1 MDASMTYASSVS
13 GATPTSSAPTCRG
26 TAASSRST
34 RFVGRL
40 SAVAA
45 LVILVAGISGCSKLK
60 ARDLLNKGV
69 AAFKNGQYDTA
80 IEDFK
85 QSKDLDPGLMNA
97 RLYLATAYASQ
108 YIPGAPSEQNVRL
121 GNQAINEFKE
131 VLSIDSN
138 NISAIDG
145 IGSIIFQMAGQPY
158 DPKKFEESK
167 TYHQKHIDLR
177 PNDPE
182 PYYWIGV
189 IDWTLSFRANGELRA
204 DYNKNNI
211 RKQVKDT
218 DPLPASVRAEYTAKY
233 GAMVDEGIAD
243 LKKAIEIRSDYDDAM
258 AYLNLLYRRKAD
270 MVESADE
277 RAALQKQADE
287 LIDKVKEI
295 KQKRA
300 EQPTPP
306 AS

>member
-1 MDASMTYASSVS
+1 MDASMTYASSVRW
-13 GATPTSSAPTCRG
+13 ARRASA
-26 TAASSRST
+26 
-34 RFVGRL
+34 F
-40 SAVAA
+40 AA
-45 LVILVAGISGCSKLK
+45 LLILVAGLSGCAKLK

-69 AAFKNGQYDTA
+69 AAYKEAQYDAA
-80 IEDFK
+80 IADFQK
-85 QSKDLDPGLMNA
+85 AKELDPGLMNA

-108 YIPGAPSEQNVRL
+108 YIPGAPSDQNVRL
-121 GNQAINEFKE
+121 GTAAVNEFKD
-131 VLSIDSN
+131 VLSIDDK

-145 IGSIIFQMAGQPY
+145 IGSILFQMAGTPY

-167 TYHQKHIDLR
+167 SYHQRHIALKPD
-177 PNDPE
+177 DPE

-189 IDWTLSFRANGELRA
+189 IDWTLAFRANGELRA
-204 DYNKNNI
+204 AYNKSNI
-211 RKQVKDT
+211 KKQVRDD
-218 DPLPASVRAEYTAKY
+218 DPLPPPVRAVYVEKY
-233 GAMVDEGIAD
+233 GSLVEEGITD
-243 LKKAIEIRSDYDDAM
+243 LQKAIQLRPDYDDAM

-277 RAALQKQADE
+277 RASLKKQADD

-300 EQPTPP
+300 AQPQT

>member
-1 MDASMTYASSVS
+1 M
-13 GATPTSSAPTCRG
+13 
-26 TAASSRST
+26 
-34 RFVGRL
+34 RFAGRL
-40 SAVAA
+40 SAVVA
-45 LVILVAGISGCSKLK
+45 LVILVGCGSGCSKLK

-121 GNQAINEFKE
+121 GTQAINEFKE

-218 DPLPASVRAEYTAKY
+218 DALPASVRAEYTSKY

>member
-1 MDASMTYASSVS
+1 MDASMTHASSVI
-13 GATPTSSAPTCRG
+13 SA
-26 TAASSRST
+26 ST
-34 RFVGRL
+34 TQRV
-40 SAVAA
+40 SAFAA
-45 LVILVAGISGCSKLK
+45 LLVLAVGVSGCSKLR

-69 AAFKNGQYDTA
+69 AAYKNAQYDTA

-85 QSKDLDPGLMNA
+85 EAKDLDPGLMNA

-108 YIPGAPSEQNVRL
+108 YIPGAPSEQNMRL
-121 GNQAINEFKE
+121 GTQAVNEFKE
-131 VLSIDSN
+131 VLEKHPNDF
-138 NISAIDG
+138 SAIDG

-167 TYHQKHIDLR
+167 AYHQRHIDLR

-204 DYNKNNI
+204 EYNKNNI
-211 RKQVKDT
+211 KKQVRET
-218 DPLPASVRAEYTAKY
+218 DPLPASVRADYTAKY
-233 GAMVDEGIAD
+233 GRLVDEGITD
-243 LKKAIEIRSDYDDAM
+243 LQKGIQLRPDYDDAM

-277 RAALQKQADE
+277 RASLLKQADD
-287 LIDKVKEI
+287 LVDKVKEI

-300 EQPTPP
+300 EQPQQ
-306 AS
+306 SS

>member
-1 MDASMTYASSVS
+1 MDASMTHASSVRW
-13 GATPTSSAPTCRG
+13 ARRAL
-26 TAASSRST
+26 A
-34 RFVGRL
+34 F
-40 SAVAA
+40 AA
-45 LVILVAGISGCSKLK
+45 LFILAVSLSGCAKLK

-69 AAFKNGQYDTA
+69 AAYKEAQYDAA
-80 IEDFK
+80 IADFQK
-85 QSKDLDPGLMNA
+85 AKELDPQLMNA

-108 YIPGAPSEQNVRL
+108 YIPGAPSDQNVRL
-121 GNQAINEFKE
+121 GTAAVNEFKD
-131 VLSIDSN
+131 VLSIDDK

-145 IGSIIFQMAGQPY
+145 IGSILFQMAGTPY

-167 TYHQKHIDLR
+167 SYHQKHIDLK
-177 PNDPE
+177 PEDPE

-189 IDWTLSFRANGELRA
+189 IDWTLAFRGNAELRA
-204 DYNKNNI
+204 AHNKSNI
-211 RKQVKDT
+211 KKQVRDD
-218 DPLPASVRAEYTAKY
+218 DPLPPPVRAVYVEKY
-233 GAMVDEGIAD
+233 GSLVDEGITD
-243 LKKAIEIRSDYDDAM
+243 LQKAIQLRPDYDDAM

-277 RAALQKQADE
+277 RASLKKQADD

-300 EQPTPP
+300 EQPQT

>member
-1 MDASMTYASSVS
+1 MTHASSVRW
-13 GATPTSSAPTCRG
+13 ARR
-26 TAASSRST
+26 AS
-34 RFVGRL
+34 VL
-40 SAVAA
+40 AA
-45 LVILVAGISGCSKLK
+45 LLILVAGFSGCSKLK

-69 AAFKNGQYDTA
+69 AAYKNGLYDAA
-80 IEDFK
+80 IEDFQK
-85 QSKDLDPGLMNA
+85 AKELDPGLMNA

-121 GNQAINEFKE
+121 GTAAVNEFKE
-131 VLSIDSN
+131 VLQIDHDN
-138 NISAIDG
+138 VSAIDG
-145 IGSIIFQMAGQPY
+145 IGSILFQMAGTPY

-167 TYHQKHIDLR
+167 SYHQRHIELK
-177 PNDPE
+177 PTDPE

-189 IDWTLSFRANGELRA
+189 IDWTLAFRANGELRA
-204 DYNKNNI
+204 AYNKNNI
-211 RKQVKDT
+211 RKQVRDD
-218 DPLPASVRAEYTAKY
+218 DPLPPPVRAVYVEKY
-233 GAMVDEGIAD
+233 GSLVDEGVAD
-243 LKKAIEIRSDYDDAM
+243 LQKAIQLRPDYDDAM

-277 RAALQKQADE
+277 RASLKKQADD

-300 EQPTPP
+300 EQPAT